1 MYTLKTIVLKALMQ
15 QTDIIISHLAED
27 NVLFLKDA
35 AQM

>member
-1 MYTLKTIVLKALMQ
+1 MYTLKTVVLKVLMQ

-27 NVLFLKDA
+27 TILFLKDA